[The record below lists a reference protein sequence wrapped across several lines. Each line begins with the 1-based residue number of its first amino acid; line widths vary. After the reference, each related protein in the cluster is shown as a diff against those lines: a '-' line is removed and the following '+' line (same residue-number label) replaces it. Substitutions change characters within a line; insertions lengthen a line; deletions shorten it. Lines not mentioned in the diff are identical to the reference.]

1 MSVALGSG
9 ASVLVPTSQRQAA
22 VRAAWAEQQRAAG
35 KSLWSTPAVFTFSQF
50 AEKRL
55 LEQWAGANQPDAL
68 LPMGAE
74 WALLRELRGSGSV
87 AEARALLAAVRLLH
101 EWRIPRSSSALSG
114 SPEGDRL
121 LDALALLDTQSRKL
135 GRKPLRAWL
144 GELTPA
150 NELHCAGLQGLA
162 PLAQETA
169 RPTAD
174 RIEPDHECELSFR
187 PASRTL
193 QAMRQLAVTP
203 PTRP

>member
-22 VRAAWAEQQRAAG
+22 VRAAWAGQQRAAG

-101 EWRIPRSSSALSG
+101 EWRIPRSSSGAVRIARGRSAAG
-114 SPEGDRL
+114 CARTAGDPI
-121 LDALALLDTQSRKL
+121 TQ
-135 GRKPLRAWL
+135 
-144 GELTPA
+144 
-150 NELHCAGLQGLA
+150 
-162 PLAQETA
+162 A
-169 RPTAD
+169 RPQ
-174 RIEPDHECELSFR
+174 
-187 PASRTL
+187 ASAR
-193 QAMRQLAVTP
+193 LAG
-203 PTRP
+203 